1 MGMIRGKDL
10 THVSGRLRT
19 ERFSFSPHHTERT
32 IYSVIERYT
41 RPHMARL
48 WAPENRFQKWLE
60 VEILACEAWAELGA
74 IPKEEVA
81 ELKARTFTV
90 DADFVRRVDEI
101 ERTTRHD
108 VIAFTTACAERIAHP
123 SARFIHYGLTSTDV
137 VDTALSAVLNEAVRE
152 IQKGLDG
159 LIAAIGKRA
168 VEFKDTPVMGRT
180 HGVHAEPTSFGLKLA
195 LFYAQLKRDAVRL
208 EQARQSIAVGKLS
221 GAVGNYGNIDPF
233 VERYVCEKMGLG
245 VAEIST
251 QVLQRDRHA
260 HLMTTLAIL
269 GATLDAL
276 ATELRLLQKT
286 ETREVEEPFS
296 KGQKGSSAMPHKRN
310 PVTLEQISGLSRL
323 LKSNALAALE
333 SVPLWHERD
342 ISHSSVE
349 RVILPD
355 STILADYLI
364 AKMTW
369 VIENMHVYPQNM
381 KRSMEMSL
389 GLTSS
394 GSVLLALVEKGL
406 TREQAYAV
414 VQEKAMQAWQEG
426 VHLRKL
432 LEQDQTI
439 QALLTPGEL
448 DAAFDVTHHLR
459 HVDTIFQ
466 RLGLIEG

>member
-1 MGMIRGKDL
+1 MID
-10 THVSGRLRT
+10 
-19 ERFSFSPHHTERT
+19 
-32 IYSVIERYT
+32 RYT
-41 RPHMARL
+41 RPNMARL
-48 WAPENRFQKWLE
+48 WAPENRFQKWLD
-60 VEILACEAWAELGA
+60 VELLACEAWAELGA
-74 IPKEEVA
+74 LPKDEVA
-81 ELKARTFTV
+81 ELKGRSFNV
-90 DADFVRRVDEI
+90 DAEFVRRVDEI

-108 VIAFTTACAERIAHP
+108 VIAFTTACAERIQHP
-123 SARFIHYGLTSTDV
+123 SARYIHYGLTSTDV
-137 VDTALSAVLNEAVRE
+137 VDTALSAVLDEAVRE
-152 IQKGLDG
+152 IQQGLDG
-159 LIAAIGKRA
+159 LIAALGKRA
-168 VEFKDTPVMGRT
+168 VEFKDTPAMGRT

-195 LFYAQLKRDAVRL
+195 LFYAQFKRDAARL
-208 EQARQSIAVGKLS
+208 EQARQSVAVGKLS

-233 VERYVCEKMGLG
+233 IEEYVCRRMGLG

-269 GATLDAL
+269 GSSLDSL
-276 ATELRLLQKT
+276 AVELRLLQKT

-323 LKSNALAALE
+323 LRSNAIAALE
-333 SVPLWHERD
+333 NVPLWHERD

-349 RVILPD
+349 RVILAD

-381 KRSMEMSL
+381 KRSMELSL

-406 TREQAYAV
+406 TREQAYAI
-414 VQEKAMQAWQEG
+414 VQEKAMEAWEDS
-426 VHLRKL
+426 VHLRRL
-432 LEQDQTI
+432 LEQDPTVQSM
-439 QALLTPGEL
+439 LTPGEL
-448 DAAFDVTHHLR
+448 DAAFDVTHHLK
-459 HVDTIFQ
+459 HVDTIFK
-466 RLGLIEG
+466 RLGLI